1 MRPNEADEMHF
12 DELRRAVAAASR
24 DALPSVV
31 AMIWR
36 AYGND
41 LITEDQAGEL
51 SGLVEDRK
59 VRPAA
64 PPARRGGSRPRSPA
78 SMERRR
84 RWAASGALPV
94 SLACRFTLAEQAVL
108 AVVAA
113 AVVDGGDCRMT
124 VGEVAGRAGVSESSV
139 RNAIREAR
147 AQGLVHVQERRVDR
161 YRNDTNV
168 ITIVS
173 VEWRQWLVRGG
184 RQGGCKSVW
193 GTDYQFYQE
202 AKRPIET
209 ALRATGNGAGGG
221 RRRQDGS
228 PVARTGP
235 GRPSRGSTVR

>member
-1 MRPNEADEMHF
+1 MHF

-36 AYGND
+36 AFGD
-41 LITEDQAGEL
+41 GLVTEDQAGEL
-51 SGLVEDRK
+51 SGLVEARK

-108 AVVAA
+108 AVVGN
-113 AVVDGGDCRMT
+113 AVVDEGDCRMT
-124 VGEVAGRAGVSESSV
+124 IGEIAARAGVSESSV

-147 AQGLVHVQERRVDR
+147 HVGLLHVEERRIDR
-161 YRNDTNV
+161 FRNDTNV
-168 ITIVS
+168 LTIVS
-173 VEWRQWLVRGG
+173 VEWQQWLVRGG
-184 RQGGCKSVW
+184 RQGGCRTVK
-193 GTDYQFYQE
+193 GTDSH
-202 AKRPIET
+202 RSPGSC
-209 ALRATGNGAGGG
+209 RAGGNRPQAAEDRAGSG
-221 RRRQDGS
+221 RRRQDGP

-235 GRPSRGSTVR
+235 GRPPRGSTVR